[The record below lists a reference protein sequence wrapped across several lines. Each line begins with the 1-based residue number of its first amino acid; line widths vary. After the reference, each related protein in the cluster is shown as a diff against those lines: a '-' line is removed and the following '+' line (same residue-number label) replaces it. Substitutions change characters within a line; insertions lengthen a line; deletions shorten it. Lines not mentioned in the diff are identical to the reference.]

1 MSTPAPALPR
11 LYAVTGVHTN
21 DYLDIAEPFRTATD
35 PAVAALW
42 YLENDHPD
50 HMQATLYTS
59 ADHLTW
65 SPGDPAELVEAAYRR
80 LASADSATDRALRG
94 RLVAEQAD
102 WLDARLRPEE
112 SPLSAGPAAPYGV
125 DTWRD
130 AGQEWAA
137 VLGSA
142 RDEVLDHLVTRYPT
156 PQDEGLAAFRA
167 AVADTEALL
176 HPLRAKDAPNGLDL
190 ATALNA
196 ADVLDQA
203 ERMANGST
211 ATLILSTASH
221 RYLDRAFDLD
231 PRTAPLMADG
241 ATPMARRARELAHQ
255 HLRPFHL
262 QPDPAEEPGQRTTA
276 PAWKRF
282 NEAVVD
288 LVLTSP
294 RRTSPPR
301 PFDPRPD
308 FLEQIDLSLLDAADV
323 PRHRDA
329 LDLEAAALW
338 RHLVPGAGAEADAA
352 RTVVEQTQLHW
363 IAADAQQPGGRPA
376 VIEAARTA
384 RQAEHELARL
394 GAVHAALGHL
404 TLVAQGQ
411 DTAQT
416 AAEQMREQALT
427 AVDLYYNASAPAPTQ
442 EVIDAEVEAITRT
455 AATRLRDTVTQQQHT
470 ARIALNRLFPQ
481 LTYSTTPATL
491 AAILLTNAAA
501 PDEQNRIASVTR
513 ALSASRDLA
522 QAQRR
527 VGDRHANGLA
537 PDAALVEEVQAA
549 QASAV
554 AETARHRLDETALA
568 ATRRALAVVAD
579 TLESEGPVDYDR
591 HGAHLL
597 EAFGKDLAQVRYP
610 PAESAVPAPRP
621 VRSGPR
627 SPAAELFTMMQWIP
641 PRPPGPPH
649 APGFDELDIV
659 FEMVDEVQGPAP
671 AWPRPERLQELLRLF
686 EESRAARTVPPEG
699 GSAVAPHQTPVRPSS
714 PADQDQQRRQPP
726 LAPGTGGIR

>member
-42 YLENDHPD
+42 YLEKDHPD
-50 HMQATLYTS
+50 HMQATVYTS
-59 ADHLTW
+59 TDQLTW
-65 SPGDPAELVEAAYRR
+65 SPGDPAELIEAAYGR
-80 LASADSATDRALRG
+80 LDSADSATVRALRR
-94 RLVAEQAD
+94 RLVAVQAD

-112 SPLSAGPAAPYGV
+112 SPLSAGPPAPYDV
-125 DTWRD
+125 DAWRHC
-130 AGQEWAA
+130 GREWAA
-137 VLGSA
+137 VLGPA

-156 PQDEGLAAFRA
+156 PQGEGLAAFRA
-167 AVADTEALL
+167 AVADTESLL
-176 HPLRAKDAPNGLDL
+176 RPLRAKDATNGLDL

-196 ADVLDQA
+196 ADALDQA
-203 ERMANGST
+203 GRMAHGIT
-211 ATLILSTASH
+211 ATLILGTASH

-231 PRTAPLMADG
+231 PRTAPLMADR
-241 ATPMARRARELAHQ
+241 ATPMARSARELAHR

-262 QPDPAEEPGQRTTA
+262 QPDPAQEPGQRTTA
-276 PAWKRF
+276 PAWRRF

-288 LVLTSP
+288 LVLAFP
-294 RRTSPPR
+294 RRTPLPR

-308 FLEQIDLSLLDAADV
+308 FLEQIDLSLLDTADV

-338 RHLVPGAGAEADAA
+338 RQLVPGARTEADAA
-352 RTVVEQTQLHW
+352 RTAVEQTQLHW
-363 IAADAQQPGGRPA
+363 IAADAQEPRDLQGARPA
-376 VIEAARTA
+376 VTEAARAA
-384 RQAEHELARL
+384 RAAEDELAHL

-404 TLVAQGQ
+404 TLVAQAQ
-411 DTAQT
+411 DLSQT

-442 EVIDAEVEAITRT
+442 ETVDAEVEAITRT
-455 AATRLRDTVTQQQHT
+455 AAARLRDTVTQQQHT

-481 LTYSTTPATL
+481 LTHSTAPAAL
-491 AAILLTNAAA
+491 AATLLTNAAA
-501 PDEQNRIASVTR
+501 PDEQDVIASVTR
-513 ALSASRDLA
+513 ASGAGHDLA

-527 VGDRHANGLA
+527 VSDRHANGLA
-537 PDAALVEEVQAA
+537 PDAGLVQEVRAA
-549 QASAV
+549 QASAQ
-554 AETARHRLDETALA
+554 AEATRHRHNETALA

-579 TLESEGPVDYDR
+579 TLESEGPVDDDQ

-597 EAFGKDLAQVRYP
+597 DAFGEDLSQRRYP
-610 PAESAVPAPRP
+610 PAESAVPRPRP

-627 SPAAELFTMMQWIP
+627 SPAAELFTMMQAIP
-641 PRPPGPPH
+641 PQ
-649 APGFDELDIV
+649 APGFEELGI
-659 FEMVDEVQGPAP
+659 AP
-671 AWPRPERLQELLRLF
+671 AWVDELQNPVPPKWSTPQRFKVLLRLF
-686 EESRAARTVPPEG
+686 EEGRAARTGPTEG
-699 GSAVAPHQTPVRPSS
+699 GSAVASPQTPVRPSS

-726 LAPGTGGIR
+726 SAPGTGGMR